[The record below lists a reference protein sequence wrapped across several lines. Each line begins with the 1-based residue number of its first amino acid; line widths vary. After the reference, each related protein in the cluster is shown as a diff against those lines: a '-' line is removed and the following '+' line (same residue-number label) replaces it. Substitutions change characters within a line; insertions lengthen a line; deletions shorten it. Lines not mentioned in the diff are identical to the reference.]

1 MAAEA
6 SPPAL
11 LVLRDVR
18 GVAAADAAR
27 APQREPSLAAVLAEN
42 RELRAEVLALRRLIR
57 FATRG
62 EDPDDGDPALEVI
75 DASSAR
81 EFEAIVAA
89 RAAALA
95 AAAQPVQGAAGAAAV
110 AAVKPSAISPM
121 RRRAVAVA
129 LMLLVAAGLITLIVW
144 GASRKGCA
152 AEESCQ
158 QSEGFYYR

>member
-1 MAAEA
+1 M
-6 SPPAL
+6 
-11 LVLRDVR
+11 
-18 GVAAADAAR
+18 
-27 APQREPSLAAVLAEN
+27 
-42 RELRAEVLALRRLIR
+42 
-57 FATRG
+57 
-62 EDPDDGDPALEVI
+62 
-75 DASSAR
+75 
-81 EFEAIVAA
+81 AA